1 MPWGGRDTGGVNPF
15 EAVGTW
21 LSWIVQWVLDAIVA
35 IGPVWST
42 FAAGAG
48 IFLETT
54 LFVGLVIPG
63 DTIVV
68 AAATSVGDPVHFVVL
83 TLVVILCTL
92 AGQSVGFLLGRW
104 VGPALRRSALGRRVG
119 PAWDRA
125 AVYVERRGGIAV
137 FVSRFLPVLHA
148 LMPVTVGMSAMRYRR
163 FIAWAAPAAVIW
175 ALAYVTAGA
184 VAGIA
189 FRQLLVDN
197 LHYAGYV
204 FAGAIVLF
212 FVVVWL
218 VKRRLAKSEEA
229 DSTVEADAADGR
241 MGLDVRDD
249 ESV

>member
-1 MPWGGRDTGGVNPF
+1 VNPF
-15 EAVGTW
+15 DAFGVW
-21 LSWIVQWVLDAIVA
+21 LSQIIAWVLDVIVA

-42 FAAGAG
+42 VAAGVG

-68 AAATSVGDPVHFVVL
+68 AAATSVEDPIHYTVL
-83 TLVVILCTL
+83 LVVVIVCAL

-104 VGPALRRSALGRRVG
+104 IGPALRRSRLGRRIG

-125 AVYVERRGGIAV
+125 AAYVERRGGFAV

-148 LMPVTVGMSAMRYRR
+148 LMPVTVGMSPMRYRR
-163 FIAWAAPAAVIW
+163 FMLWATPAAVIW
-175 ALAYVTAGA
+175 GIAYVTAGTF
-184 VAGIA
+184 AGIA
-189 FRQLLVDN
+189 FRELLVNN

-204 FAGAIVLF
+204 FAAAITLF
-212 FVVVWL
+212 FVIVWI
-218 VKRRLAKSEEA
+218 VKRRLSKTEA
-229 DSTVEADAADGR
+229 TEVSDPLAPAPGDGS
-241 MGLDVRDD
+241 MVPDVRDD